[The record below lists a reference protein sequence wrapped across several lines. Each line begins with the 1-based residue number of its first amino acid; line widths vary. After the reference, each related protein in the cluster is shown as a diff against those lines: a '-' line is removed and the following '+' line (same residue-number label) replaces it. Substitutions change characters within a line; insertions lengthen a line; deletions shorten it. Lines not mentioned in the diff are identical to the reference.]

1 MCIYLYNGQSLSF
14 TRTHKKI
21 WIKTLFLNRNDIY
34 LVTVVTAL
42 LASAPGLSD
51 VEADLVL
58 LVAPQVRVRHEEQG
72 VVVLTRTGS
81 HKVQHELGFL
91 LQCQPFDR
99 QQLVRLGVTWSRKK
113 NQ

>member
-1 MCIYLYNGQSLSF
+1 MKFCFMSADRAS
-14 TRTHKKI
+14 
-21 WIKTLFLNRNDIY
+21 

-58 LVAPQVRVRHEEQG
+58 LVATQVRVGHEEQG
-72 VVVLTRTGS
+72 VVVLARTGR

-91 LQCQPFDR
+91 LQRQPLDR
-99 QQLVRLGVTWSRKK
+99 QQLVRLGVT
-113 NQ
+113 